1 MDYYQGVVREFL
13 QADRSMFVHEEL
25 IIDLDY
31 DEKRPQGKNA
41 KGRHWI
47 CDLAAISQRERT
59 MYLGEVT
66 TSKSLQTLVQ
76 RFKNWSKVWP
86 KLVNSLVRDSGLNAE
101 WKVVPWAFI
110 PKASQ
115 DLLEKRIAMMKNV
128 GSKSDEMP
136 SPKVTYL
143 EDVVPWKH
151 KEWKGR
157 PSEFIPSPSH
167 EGSFAQLQS

>member
-1 MDYYQGVVREFL
+1 MISHCIMDYYQGVVREFL
-13 QADRSMFVHEEL
+13 QTDRSMFVNEEL

-66 TSKSLQTLVQ
+66 FNKSLQSLLK
-76 RFKNWSKVWP
+76 RFENWAKVWP
-86 KLVNSLVRDSGLNAE
+86 ELVDSLVRDSGLDRA

-110 PKASQ
+110 PEASR
-115 DLLEKRIAMMKNV
+115 DLFDSRIAMMEKV
-128 GSKSDEMP
+128 GSGSDDMP

-143 EDVVPWKH
+143 EDCVPWKH

-157 PSEFIPSPSH
+157 PSEYM
-167 EGSFAQLQS
+167 QSL